1 MGLKKKDGGDFLRK
15 YLREVLIDNLRKLI
29 NEGMDKDKKKV
40 EVEENKE
47 VIKRKMRKI
56 IGEDK
61 VRKFF
66 IKIGYRILGKVMSL
80 RWKEEKK

>member
-1 MGLKKKDGGDFLRK
+1 
-15 YLREVLIDNLRKLI
+15 
-29 NEGMDKDKKKV
+29 MDKDKKKV